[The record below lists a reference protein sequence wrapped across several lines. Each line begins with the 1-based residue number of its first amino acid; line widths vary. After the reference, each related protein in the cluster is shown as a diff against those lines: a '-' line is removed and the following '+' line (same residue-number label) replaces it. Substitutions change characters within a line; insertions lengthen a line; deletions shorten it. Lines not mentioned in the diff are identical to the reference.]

1 MGRIIKLSK
10 RLVASGA
17 MLAGAGVLAQGLF
30 STPAH
35 AAVGDPECSSLAGVV
50 FVSGSSAVKPVL
62 AGLGAKLTP
71 AGTTIVYVGQGSC
84 VGVNAALGTP
94 LTPAGVPIAGT
105 YWDAASGATG
115 KTCNIST
122 SQVVD
127 IGVSDVF
134 ATSCQTITAAKVAA
148 AGLKDF
154 DTYFA
159 QVMNFV
165 VPGGAGGS
173 DQTAISAE
181 AAYLTFGLGD
191 NGATPWDNAAL
202 FAIRDFNSGTQTML
216 GKAIGLDAT
225 KWVGKNAGG
234 SGTVFNDI
242 KGRINPTTNAVGDP
256 KKLIGI
262 LASNEADADTTLV
275 KKLAFQ
281 ATGQTCAYW
290 PDSGVAEKDKAYV
303 RDGHYPVW
311 GPLHLL
317 AKANAQGVPTNA
329 SAKVVLDAFGAQDQD
344 ILDLEI
350 NANVV
355 PLCAMNV
362 TRSEEVGPLSSIQP
376 TGACGCYFDA
386 KRKTGGAGT
395 ECKVCTEANAAT
407 VCTGARTK
415 CNYGYCEVK

>member
-1 MGRIIKLSK
+1 
-10 RLVASGA
+10 
-17 MLAGAGVLAQGLF
+17 
-30 STPAH
+30 
-35 AAVGDPECSSLAGVV
+35 
-50 FVSGSSAVKPVL
+50 
-62 AGLGAKLTP
+62 
-71 AGTTIVYVGQGSC
+71 
-84 VGVNAALGTP
+84 
-94 LTPAGVPIAGT
+94 
-105 YWDAASGATG
+105 
-115 KTCNIST
+115 
-122 SQVVD
+122 
-127 IGVSDVF
+127 VF
-134 ATSCQTITAAKVAA
+134 AVSCPTVTAAQLTTAS
-148 AGLKDF
+148 LKDF

-191 NGATPWDNAAL
+191 NGATPWDSQAQ
-202 FAIRDFNSGTQTML
+202 FAIRNSGSGTQTML
-216 GKAIGLDAT
+216 GVAIGLDAS
-225 KWVGKNAGG
+225 KWLGKDAGG

-242 KGRINPTTNAVGDP
+242 KGRINPTTSAAGDP

-262 LASNEADADTTLV
+262 LASNEADADTVAV

-281 ATGQTCAYW
+281 AKGQTCAYW

-329 SAKVVLDAFGAQDQD
+329 NAKVVLDAFGALDKD
-344 ILDLEI
+344 ILDIEI

-362 TRSEEVGPLSSIQP
+362 TRSEEIGPLSSIQP
-376 TGACGCYFDA
+376 TGACGCYFDS